1 MSAPEARFFVSQRL
15 RLHYADWGNPA
26 APPLIL
32 LHGGRDHCRSW
43 DWTAQALRNDWH
55 IIAPDLRGHVPVG
68 YGPGYPQGEFAGEE
82 QHRLLTTEMPMHP
95 HLLMADASTAATSN
109 GGVPTVTT
117 VLGQTIGTQSGG
129 ANFNVF
135 IYSNA
140 ASNGT
145 MAPQALSNTGGG
157 APHENR
163 MPYLALNFCIA
174 LVGLFP
180 SRN

>member
-1 MSAPEARFFVSQRL
+1 MTTVYVGQIELFAFSFAPRGWAQCNGQLLAINTNEALFS
-15 RLHYADWGNPA
+15 
-26 APPLIL
+26 L
-32 LHGGRDHCRSW
+32 LGTQYGGDGIR
-43 DWTAQALRNDWH
+43 TFGL
-55 IIAPDLRGHVPVG
+55 PDLRGRVPVG
-68 YGPGYPQGEFAGEE
+68 FGPDYPQGQIAGEE
-82 QHRLLTTEMPMHP
+82 QHTLLTTEMPAHP
-95 HLLMADASTAATSN
+95 HLLMGDASTAATSN
-109 GGVPTVTT
+109 GGVPTATT
-117 VLGQTIGTQSGG
+117 VLGNAIGTQSGG

-157 APHENR
+157 TPHDNR

-174 LVGLFP
+174 LFGLFP

>member
-1 MSAPEARFFVSQRL
+1 MTTVYVGQIELFAFSFAPKGWAQCN
-15 RLHYADWGNPA
+15 GQ
-26 APPLIL
+26 L
-32 LHGGRDHCRSW
+32 LAIN
-43 DWTAQALRNDWH
+43 TNQALFSLLGTQYGGDGIRTF
-55 IIAPDLRGHVPVG
+55 ALPDLRGRVPVG
-68 YGPGYPQGEFAGEE
+68 SGPGYPLGEFAGEE

-157 APHENR
+157 ASHENR
-163 MPYLALNFCIA
+163 MPYLTLNFCMA
-174 LVGLFP
+174 LVGVFP